1 MAGTRGM
8 NTMSEGLQKIMQDLT
23 SLKAT
28 PDADVAFLIG
38 LETTILGK
46 LREGFDQAAG
56 QMPAPPGNAMEM
68 GGGLGGLGGLGA
80 GMEAAGADLM
90 GAGAGALAGVGAG
103 GPPAGLPGAGGPMP
117 TSPGPRFNPDVMR
130 RAMRGGGVQGG

>member
-8 NTMSEGLQKIMQDLT
+8 NTMSEGLQKLMQDIT
-23 SLKAT
+23 ALKAT

-56 QMPAPPGNAMEM
+56 QMAPPPGNAVEAGVGMEAMGADLIGAGMGAM
-68 GGGLGGLGGLGA
+68 GGGMPGGGG
-80 GMEAAGADLM
+80 
-90 GAGAGALAGVGAG
+90 GVA
-103 GPPAGLPGAGGPMP
+103 AGLPGPGGPAP
-117 TSPGPRFNPDVMR
+117 TAPGPRFSPDVMR
-130 RAMRGGGVQGG
+130 RALRGGGIQGG